1 MACESSH
8 GKSGPRR
15 IWANHMHR
23 RRIYGDVI
31 VRNSLKFGGHNW
43 GRLLGQEKGKNA
55 GLQERK
61 IAGEKGRFEGSR
73 SRWQR
78 GAKIWAAIEQNRW
91 RRRVNSSATEQLK
104 NRWALICWLQETE
117 SKEIMFPV
125 RDRITLQKLAD
136 EGWDFIYWLL
146 WGRLK
151 FRGVVSVWRSRAL
164 SEGNC
169 WE

>member
-1 MACESSH
+1 MGNRDPAGFGPITCIEGESMGMWLWEIH
-8 GKSGPRR
+8 WKLG
-15 IWANHMHR
+15 
-23 RRIYGDVI
+23 VI
-31 VRNSLKFGGHNW
+31 IEEDCW
-43 GRLLGQEKGKNA
+43 GRRKGRTLGYK
-55 GLQERK
+55 RK
-61 IAGEKGRFEGSR
+61 ISGEKGRFEGSR

-78 GAKIWAAIEQNRW
+78 GAKIWAAIEKNRW

-117 SKEIMFPV
+117 SKEFMFPV
-125 RDRITLQKLAD
+125 RDRVTLQKLAD
-136 EGWDFIYWLL
+136 EGWDFIYCLL